1 MALGPYVSLKLMKYL
16 LRAVLAFMIVSILA
30 TAQLEDRL
38 ESLRLLVPMTQELS
52 TLSESVNILAEK
64 RRDSLLRSDTAKRIG
79 FSRIQI
85 PKDQATDLVSD
96 LVSDENS
103 AQVKV
108 EERQSLVLGLFPDL
122 EVEVIRTKTVTHPNQ
137 IRTWVGQVR
146 SDPYSFVVLSFDP
159 RGVVGHLN
167 IHGQTFSIS
176 PMGEGLHLVSQNRL
190 EKLGGTE
197 PDSFPPPTLN
207 ADPAVK
213 PLADTFN
220 DGTFVDIMGLYS
232 ATALANDPSIVT
244 TITNIVAATNESLAK
259 SCVQFRLRLV
269 HTGLSSHDESISGGT
284 LLDCMANATDGC
296 LDDIPALRATHG
308 ADIVSMFQ
316 WAPTAVGYIPTIG
329 VSNPAAGFNALGL
342 DGGLNTESFLHEFG
356 HNMGINHDRY
366 SEDVSLHDYAAPR
379 GAAYDFI
386 DTANGFSTNTSRGS
400 SCYYSELG
408 CYFSG
413 YYSNPRVLRYG
424 HPMGIPGISDGVS
437 IANQMA
443 VHLANY
449 AQAITDHDP
458 DLSGCQMTA
467 EASKSAP
474 QCFISTAAF
483 GSSLHPFV
491 EDLRLFRDQKLN
503 STNFGKAVVEF
514 YYWVSPSLAALI
526 SGNPSLQFPA
536 RMILAPVIWLII
548 DPMTAGLVALV
559 AMVFVL
565 MPTLRRRVR

>member
-1 MALGPYVSLKLMKYL
+1 MKYFFRAL
-16 LRAVLAFMIVSILA
+16 LTFMIVSILA

-38 ESLRLLVPMTQELS
+38 ESLRLLAPMNQELN
-52 TLSESVNILAEK
+52 TFSESVNALAKK
-64 RRDSLLRSDTAKRIG
+64 RQDSLLRSETAKRIG

-85 PKDQATDLVSD
+85 PKVQDSDQISD
-96 LVSDENS
+96 SDS
-103 AQVKV
+103 DQIFQQIKV

-122 EVEVIRTKTVTHPNQ
+122 EVEVIRTKTITHPNQ
-137 IRTWVGQVR
+137 IKTWVGHVR

-159 RGVVGHLN
+159 RGLVGYLN

-176 PMGEGLHLVSQNRL
+176 PMGEGLHLISENKL
-190 EKLGGTE
+190 NKLGGTE
-197 PDSFPPPTLN
+197 PDSFPPPTLT

-232 ATALANDPSIVT
+232 ATALSNDPSIVT
-244 TITNIVAATNESLAK
+244 TITNIIAATNESLAK
-259 SCVQFRLRLV
+259 SCVKFRLRLV
-269 HTGLSSHDESISGGT
+269 HTGLSSHDESISGGN
-284 LLDCMANATDGC
+284 LLNCMADATDGC

-316 WAPTAVGYIPTIG
+316 WAPTAVGYIPSIG
-329 VSNPAAGFNALGL
+329 LSNPAAGFNALGL
-342 DGGLNTESFLHEFG
+342 EGGLNTESFLHEFG

-366 SEDVSLHDYAAPR
+366 SEDVSLHDYADPK
-379 GAAYDFI
+379 GAAYDYI

-408 CYFSG
+408 CFFSG

-467 EASKSAP
+467 EAPKSSP

-483 GSSLHPFV
+483 GSSLHPYV
-491 EDLRLFRDQKLN
+491 EDLRIFRDRRLN
-503 STNFGKAVVEF
+503 SNELGKTFVEF
-514 YYWVSPSLAALI
+514 YYRVSPGLAALI
-526 SGNPSLQFPA
+526 SNNPSLQLPS
-536 RMILAPVIWLII
+536 RMLLAPMIWFIL
-548 DPMTAGLVALV
+548 DPLKASLVALL
-559 AMVFVL
+559 ALVFVL
-565 MPTLRRRVR
+565 SPSLVRRFR